1 MKSSDLIKH
10 LTESGLMP
18 QEEVLEVARGEQSLF
33 IGIPK
38 ESELQE
44 NRVALVPDS
53 VGLLVNNG
61 HKVIVESN
69 AGAAANFTDKD
80 YSEAGAQIV
89 FEAKEA
95 YKANIIIKV
104 APPTLMEIKML
115 DVAQKQV
122 LFSALQITAQPK
134 DCIKELIKKKVTGIA
149 YDFIKDREG
158 LYPIVR
164 SMSEIAGNTSILIA
178 AELLSNANG
187 GHGVMMGGI
196 PGVKPTEVVI
206 LGAGGVGEFAARSAL
221 GLGANVKIFDDES
234 HKLRRTLNNL
244 GQRVYSS
251 IIQPKILKK
260 VLRNADVVI
269 GALRPKNGRTP
280 CVVTEEMVSEMKFGS
295 VIIDVS
301 IDTGGCFETSQVR
314 TLKDP
319 VYKQYGV
326 THYCVPNIASR
337 VSRTASYALSN
348 IFTPLLLDIGE
359 GGGLQKMMHTQCGIK
374 NGVYM
379 YKGILTS
386 KVLGETFNLPYK
398 DLDLLMMAI

>member
-18 QEEVLEVARGEQSLF
+18 QEEMLEVARGEQSLY

-38 ESELQE
+38 ETALQE

-61 HKVIVESN
+61 HRVVIESN
-69 AGAAANFTDKD
+69 AGTSANFTDKD
-80 YSEAGAQIV
+80 YSEAGAEIV
-89 FEAKEA
+89 YETEEV

-104 APPTLMEIKML
+104 EPPTMAEIAML
-115 DVAQKQV
+115 DSAQKQV
-122 LFSALQITAQPK
+122 LFSALQLSAQPK
-134 DCIKELIKKKVTGIA
+134 DCMKELMKKKVTGIA

-158 LYPIVR
+158 VYPIVR

-196 PGVKPTEVVI
+196 PGVKPVEVVI

-244 GQRVYSS
+244 GQRVFTS
-251 IIQPKILKK
+251 ILQPKLLKK
-260 VLRNADVVI
+260 ALANADVVI

-280 CVVTEEMVSEMKFGS
+280 CVVTEEMISQMKFGS

-301 IDTGGCFETSQVR
+301 IDTGGCFETSEVR
-314 TLKDP
+314 SHEDP
-319 VYKQYGV
+319 VYKKYGV

-348 IFTPLLLDIGE
+348 VFTPLLLDIGE
-359 GGGLQKMMHTQCGIK
+359 GGGLEKMMHQQCGIK

-386 KVLGETFNLPYK
+386 KVLGETFDLPYK
-398 DLDLLMMAI
+398 DIDLLMAAI

>member
-18 QEEVLEVARGEQSLF
+18 QEETLELPRSEKNLF
-33 IGIPK
+33 IGIPR
-38 ESELQE
+38 ETALQE

-61 HKVIVESN
+61 HRVLIESK
-69 AGAAANFTDKD
+69 AGEPANFTDKD
-80 YSEAGAQIV
+80 YSEAGAEIV
-89 FEAKEA
+89 SDAKDV
-95 YKANIIIKV
+95 YRANIIIKV
-104 APPTLMEIKML
+104 APPTLEE
-115 DVAQKQV
+115 VAMFDPMQKQI
-122 LFSALQITAQPK
+122 LFSALQITSQPK
-134 DCIKELIKKKVTGIA
+134 DCMKQLMKQKVPCVA
-149 YDFIKDREG
+149 YDFIKDRDG
-158 LYPIVR
+158 VYPIVR

-178 AELLSNANG
+178 AECLSNVNG

-196 PGVKPTEVVI
+196 PGVKPTKVVI

-221 GLGANVKIFDDES
+221 GLGANVKLFDDES

-244 GQRVYSS
+244 GQRIYTS
-251 IIQPKILKK
+251 ILQPKLLKK
-260 VLRNADVVI
+260 ALKNADVVI
-269 GALRPKNGRTP
+269 GALRPRNGRTP
-280 CVVTEEMVSEMKFGS
+280 CVVTEEMVSEMKYGS

-301 IDTGGCFETSQVR
+301 IDTGGCFETSEVSSHEKP
-314 TLKDP
+314 L
-319 VYKQYGV
+319 YKKYGV

-348 IFTPLLLDIGE
+348 VFTPLLIELGE
-359 GGGLQKMMHTQCGIK
+359 GGGLERMMHSEPGFK

-386 KVLGETFNLPYK
+386 RVLGETFDLPYK
-398 DLDLLMMAI
+398 DIDLLMAAI

>member
-18 QEEVLEVARGEQSLF
+18 QEEMLEVARGEQSLF

-38 ESELQE
+38 ETALQE
-44 NRVALVPDS
+44 NRVPLVPDS

-61 HKVIVESN
+61 HRVIVESN

-80 YSEAGAQIV
+80 YSEAGAEIV
-89 FEAKEA
+89 YEAKQA

-104 APPTLMEIKML
+104 APPTLDEISML

-122 LFSALQITAQPK
+122 LFSALQLTAQPK
-134 DCIKELIKKKVTGIA
+134 DCIQALMKKKVTGIA

-234 HKLRRTLNNL
+234 HRLRRTLNNL

-251 IIQPKILKK
+251 ILQPKILKK
-260 VLRNADVVI
+260 VLKNADVVI

-301 IDTGGCFETSQVR
+301 IDTGGCFETSQVKS
-314 TLKDP
+314 LEDP
-319 VYKQYGV
+319 IYKQYGV

-348 IFTPLLLDIGE
+348 VFTPLLLDIGE

-374 NGVYM
+374 HGVYM

>member
-18 QEEVLEVARGEQSLF
+18 KEEMLEVRKSERNLF

-38 ESELQE
+38 ETALQE

-61 HKVIVESN
+61 HRVLVESN
-69 AGAAANFTDKD
+69 SGEAANFTDKD
-80 YSEAGAQIV
+80 YSEAGAEIV
-89 FEAKEA
+89 HDSKEL

-104 APPTLMEIKML
+104 APPTLAEIQML
-115 DVAQKQV
+115 DVKQKQI
-122 LFSALQITAQPK
+122 LFSALQISSQPK
-134 DCIKELIKKKVTGIA
+134 DCIKELMKKKVTGIA

-158 LYPIVR
+158 VYPIVR

-206 LGAGGVGEFAARSAL
+206 LGSGGVGEFAARAAL
-221 GLGANVKIFDDES
+221 GLGANIKLFDDES

-244 GQRVYSS
+244 GQRVYTS
-251 IIQPKILKK
+251 IMQPKLLKK
-260 VLRNADVVI
+260 ALKNADVVI

-280 CVVTEEMVSEMKFGS
+280 CVITEEMVSEMKYGS

-301 IDTGGCFETSQVR
+301 IDTGGCFETSEVR
-314 TLKDP
+314 SHENP
-319 VYKQYGV
+319 IYKKYGV

-348 IFTPLLLDIGE
+348 VFTPLLLEMGE
-359 GGGLQKMMHTQCGIK
+359 GGGLEKMMHSQSGIK
-374 NGVYM
+374 NGIYM
-379 YKGILTS
+379 FKGILTS
-386 KVLGETFNLPYK
+386 KVLGETFDLPYK
-398 DLDLLMMAI
+398 DIDLLMAAI

>member
-18 QEEVLEVARGEQSLF
+18 QEEMLEVARGKQSLY

-38 ESELQE
+38 ETALQE

-61 HKVIVESN
+61 HRVVIESN
-69 AGAAANFTDKD
+69 AGTSANFTDKD
-80 YSEAGAQIV
+80 FSEAGAEIV
-89 FEAKEA
+89 YETEEV

-104 APPTLMEIKML
+104 EPPTMAEIAML
-115 DVAQKQV
+115 DSAQKQV
-122 LFSALQITAQPK
+122 LFSALQLSAQPK
-134 DCIKELIKKKVTGIA
+134 DCMKELMKKKVTGIA

-158 LYPIVR
+158 VYPIVR

-196 PGVKPTEVVI
+196 PGVKPAEVVI

-244 GQRVYSS
+244 GQRVFTS
-251 IIQPKILKK
+251 ILQPKLLKK
-260 VLRNADVVI
+260 ALANADVVI

-280 CVVTEEMVSEMKFGS
+280 CVVTEEMISQMKFGS

-301 IDTGGCFETSQVR
+301 IDTGGCFETSEVR
-314 TLKDP
+314 SHEDP
-319 VYKQYGV
+319 VYKKYGV

-348 IFTPLLLDIGE
+348 VFTPLLLDIGE
-359 GGGLQKMMHTQCGIK
+359 GGGLEKMMHQQCGIK

-386 KVLGETFNLPYK
+386 KVLGETFDLPYK
-398 DLDLLMMAI
+398 DIDLLMAAI

>member
-18 QEEVLEVARGEQSLF
+18 QEEMLEVTRGEQSLY

-38 ESELQE
+38 ETALQE

-53 VGLLVNNG
+53 VGLLVSNG
-61 HKVIVESN
+61 HRVVIETK
-69 AGAAANFTDKD
+69 AGASANFTDKD
-80 YSEAGAQIV
+80 YSEAGAEIV
-89 FEAKEA
+89 YETEKV

-104 APPTLMEIKML
+104 EPPTLEEVAML
-115 DVAQKQV
+115 NTAQKQV
-122 LFSALQITAQPK
+122 LFSALQLSAQPK
-134 DCIKELIKKKVTGIA
+134 DCMKELMKKKVTGIA

-158 LYPIVR
+158 VYPIVR
-164 SMSEIAGNTSILIA
+164 SMSEIAGTTSILIA

-206 LGAGGVGEFAARSAL
+206 LGAGGVGEFAARGAL

-244 GQRVYSS
+244 GQRVYTS
-251 IIQPKILKK
+251 IIQPKLLKK
-260 VLRNADVVI
+260 SLANADVVI

-280 CVVTEEMVSEMKFGS
+280 CVVTEEMISEMKFGS

-301 IDTGGCFETSQVR
+301 IDTGGCFETSEVR
-314 TLKDP
+314 SHEDP
-319 VYKQYGV
+319 VYKKYGV

-348 IFTPLLLDIGE
+348 VFTPLLLDIGE
-359 GGGLQKMMHTQCGIK
+359 GGGLEKMMHQQCGIK

-386 KVLGETFNLPYK
+386 KVLGETFDLPYK
-398 DLDLLMMAI
+398 DIDLLMAAI

>member
-18 QEEVLEVARGEQSLF
+18 QEEMLEVARGEQSLF

-38 ESELQE
+38 ETALQE
-44 NRVALVPDS
+44 KRVALVPDS
-53 VGLLVNNG
+53 VALLVSNG
-61 HKVIVESN
+61 HRVVIEKD

-80 YSEAGAQIV
+80 YSEAGAEIV
-89 FEAKEA
+89 YDQKDV

-104 APPTLMEIKML
+104 APPTLEEIELFDPM
-115 DVAQKQV
+115 QKQV
-122 LFSALQITAQPK
+122 LFSALQITSQPK
-134 DCIKELIKKKVTGIA
+134 DCMKELMKKKVTGIA
-149 YDFIKDREG
+149 YDFIKDRENV
-158 LYPIVR
+158 YPIVR

-187 GHGVMMGGI
+187 GHGVMMGGV

-206 LGAGGVGEFAARSAL
+206 LGAGGVGEFAARGAL

-234 HKLRRTLNNL
+234 HKLRRVLNNL
-244 GQRVYSS
+244 GQRVYTS
-251 IIQPKILKK
+251 ILQPKLLKK
-260 VLRNADVVI
+260 AIQSADVVI

-280 CVVTEEMVSEMKFGS
+280 CVVTEEMISDMKFGS

-301 IDTGGCFETSQVR
+301 IDTGGCFETSEVR
-314 TLKDP
+314 SHENP
-319 VYKQYGV
+319 IYKKYGV

-348 IFTPLLLDIGE
+348 IFTPLLLDLGA
-359 GGGLQKMMHTQCGIK
+359 GGGLEKMMHTQYGIK
-374 NGVYM
+374 HGVYM

-386 KVLGETFNLPYK
+386 KVLGETFGLPYK
-398 DLDLLMMAI
+398 DIDLLMAAI

>member
-10 LTESGLMP
+10 LTDSGLMP
-18 QEEVLEVARGEQSLF
+18 QEEMLEVAKGEQSLF

-38 ESELQE
+38 ETAFQE
-44 NRVALVPDS
+44 KRVALVPDS

-61 HKVIVESN
+61 HRVIIESK
-69 AGAAANFTDKD
+69 AGEAANFTDKD
-80 YSEAGAQIV
+80 YSEAGAEIV
-89 FEAKEA
+89 FDTKEV
-95 YKANIIIKV
+95 YQANIIIKV
-104 APPTLMEIKML
+104 EPPTLEEIEFL
-115 DVAQKQV
+115 NPVQKQV
-122 LFSALQITAQPK
+122 LFSALQLSSQPK
-134 DCIKELIKKKVTGIA
+134 DCMMQLMKKKVTGVA

-206 LGAGGVGEFAARSAL
+206 LGAGGVGEFAARGAL
-221 GLGANVKIFDDES
+221 GLGASVKIFDDES

-244 GQRVYSS
+244 GQRIYNS
-251 IIQPKILKK
+251 ILQPKLLKK
-260 VLRNADVVI
+260 ALKNADVVI

-280 CVVTEEMVSEMKFGS
+280 CVITEEMVSGMKYGA

-301 IDTGGCFETSQVR
+301 IDTGGCFETSEVR
-314 TLKDP
+314 SHDQP
-319 VYKQYGV
+319 VYKKYGV

-348 IFTPLLLDIGE
+348 VFTPMLLDMGE
-359 GGGLQKMMHTQCGIK
+359 GGGLEKMMHSQCGLK

-386 KVLGETFNLPYK
+386 KVLGETFDLPYK
-398 DLDLLMMAI
+398 DIDLLMAAI

>member
-18 QEEVLEVARGEQSLF
+18 KEEMLEVAKSEQSLF

-38 ESELQE
+38 ETALQE

-61 HKVIVESN
+61 HRVIIESN
-69 AGAAANFTDKD
+69 AGEAANFTDKD
-80 YSEAGAQIV
+80 YSEAGAEIV
-89 FEAKEA
+89 SESKEI

-104 APPTLMEIKML
+104 APPKLDEIEL
-115 DVAQKQV
+115 LNATQKQV
-122 LFSALQITAQPK
+122 LFSALQISSQPK
-134 DCIKELIKKKVTGIA
+134 DCIKDLMKKKVTGIA
-149 YDFIKDREG
+149 YDFIKDCEG
-158 LYPIVR
+158 VYPIVR

-196 PGVKPTEVVI
+196 PGVKPTEVII
-206 LGAGGVGEFAARSAL
+206 LGSGGVGEFAARAAL
-221 GLGANVKIFDDES
+221 GLGANIKLFDDES
-234 HKLRRTLNNL
+234 NKLRRTLNNL
-244 GQRVYSS
+244 GQRVYTS
-251 IIQPKILKK
+251 IMQPKLLKK
-260 VLRNADVVI
+260 ALKNADVVI

-280 CVVTEEMVSEMKFGS
+280 CVITEEMVSEMKYGS

-301 IDTGGCFETSQVR
+301 IDTGGCFETSEVR
-314 TLKDP
+314 SHENP
-319 VYKQYGV
+319 VYKKYGV

-348 IFTPLLLDIGE
+348 IFTPLLLDMGE
-359 GGGLQKMMHTQCGIK
+359 GGGLEKMMHTQSGIK
-374 NGVYM
+374 NGIYM

-386 KVLGETFNLPYK
+386 QVLGETFDLPYK
-398 DLDLLMMAI
+398 DIDLLMAAI

>member
-18 QEEVLEVARGEQSLF
+18 QEEMLEVARGEQSLY

-38 ESELQE
+38 ETALQE

-53 VGLLVNNG
+53 VGLLVSNG
-61 HKVIVESN
+61 HRVVIESN
-69 AGAAANFTDKD
+69 AGASANFTDKD
-80 YSEAGAQIV
+80 YSEAGAEIV
-89 FEAKEA
+89 YETEEVF
-95 YKANIIIKV
+95 KANIIIKV
-104 APPTLMEIKML
+104 EPPTLDEIGL
-115 DVAQKQV
+115 FDTAQKQV
-122 LFSALQITAQPK
+122 LFSALQLSAQPK
-134 DCIKELIKKKVTGIA
+134 DCMKELMKKKVTGIA

-158 LYPIVR
+158 VYPIVR
-164 SMSEIAGNTSILIA
+164 SMSEIAGTTSVLIA

-196 PGVKPTEVVI
+196 PGVKPAEVVI
-206 LGAGGVGEFAARSAL
+206 LGAGGVGEFAARGAL

-234 HKLRRTLNNL
+234 HKLRRVLNNL
-244 GQRVYSS
+244 GQRVYTS
-251 IIQPKILKK
+251 ILQPKLVQKA
-260 VLRNADVVI
+260 LANADVVI

-280 CVVTEEMVSEMKFGS
+280 CVVTEEMVADMKFGS

-301 IDTGGCFETSQVR
+301 IDTGGCFETSEVR
-314 TLKDP
+314 SHENP
-319 VYKQYGV
+319 VYKKYGV

-348 IFTPLLLDIGE
+348 VFTPLLLDIGE
-359 GGGLQKMMHTQCGIK
+359 GGGLERMMHQPCGLK
-374 NGVYM
+374 NGIYM

-386 KVLGETFNLPYK
+386 KTLGETFDLPYK
-398 DLDLLMMAI
+398 DIDLLMAAI

>member
-260 VLRNADVVI
+260 VLKNADVVI

>member
-18 QEEVLEVARGEQSLF
+18 QEEMLEVARGEQSLY

-38 ESELQE
+38 ETALQE

-53 VGLLVNNG
+53 VGLLVSNG
-61 HKVIVESN
+61 HRVVIESN
-69 AGAAANFTDKD
+69 AGASANFTDKD
-80 YSEAGAQIV
+80 YSEAGAEIV
-89 FEAKEA
+89 YETEEV

-104 APPTLMEIKML
+104 EPPTLDEIGL
-115 DVAQKQV
+115 FDTAQKQV
-122 LFSALQITAQPK
+122 LFSALQLSAQPK
-134 DCIKELIKKKVTGIA
+134 DCMKELMKKKVTGIA

-158 LYPIVR
+158 VYPIVR
-164 SMSEIAGNTSILIA
+164 SMSEIAGTTSVLIA

-196 PGVKPTEVVI
+196 PGVKPAEVVI
-206 LGAGGVGEFAARSAL
+206 LGAGGVGEFAARGAL

-234 HKLRRTLNNL
+234 HKLRRVLNNL
-244 GQRVYSS
+244 GQRVYTS
-251 IIQPKILKK
+251 ILQPKLVQKA
-260 VLRNADVVI
+260 LANADVVI

-280 CVVTEEMVSEMKFGS
+280 CVVTEEMVADMKFGS

-301 IDTGGCFETSQVR
+301 IDTGGCFETSVVR
-314 TLKDP
+314 SHDNP
-319 VYKQYGV
+319 VYKKYGV

-348 IFTPLLLDIGE
+348 VFTPLLLDIGE
-359 GGGLQKMMHTQCGIK
+359 GGGLERMMHQPCGLK
-374 NGVYM
+374 NGIYM

-386 KVLGETFNLPYK
+386 KTLGETFNLPYK
-398 DLDLLMMAI
+398 DIDLLMAAI

>member
-38 ESELQE
+38 ETALQE

-80 YSEAGAQIV
+80 YSEAGAEIV
-89 FEAKEA
+89 MEAKEA

-104 APPTLMEIKML
+104 APPTLEEIKLL

-134 DCIKELIKKKVTGIA
+134 DCIKELMKKKVTGIA

-251 IIQPKILKK
+251 ILQPKILKK
-260 VLRNADVVI
+260 VLKNADVVI

-314 TLKDP
+314 TLNDP
-319 VYKQYGV
+319 IYKKYGV